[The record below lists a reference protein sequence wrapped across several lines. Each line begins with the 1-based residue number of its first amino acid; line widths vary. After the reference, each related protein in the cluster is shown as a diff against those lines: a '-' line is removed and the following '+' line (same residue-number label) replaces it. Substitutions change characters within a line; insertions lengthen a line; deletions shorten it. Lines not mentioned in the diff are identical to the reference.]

1 MHQASVIEHGAQAT
15 TSGRTTGPSSSA
27 DQDRARPWL
36 ASYPPGIPAEIDV
49 DGLGT
54 LNDLFEHSMAAF
66 ADRPA
71 MLCFG
76 STMTYATLGRQA
88 RALASWLASQGVAK
102 GDRVAI
108 MLPNVPAYPVAIFG
122 VLLAGGTVVNTN
134 PLYTPR
140 ELTQQITDSGA
151 KILIVLENFGA
162 TVAACLGDIKLDRVV
177 LVGPGDGLGLKGQ
190 VITLA
195 SRHVRKAV
203 PPFQLPN
210 GLAVP
215 LGTIL
220 RLGTGLP
227 RTAVRVEPEDLA
239 FLQYTG
245 GTTGIAKAA
254 MLSHRN
260 VMANVE
266 QAQLW
271 FNSKDPSVQRCA
283 VTALPLYHIFALTAC
298 FFQFMRN
305 GGSCLLIPNP
315 RDCDGMVKTLSRT
328 PFTHL
333 MGVNTLFNVLI
344 NHPKIGTVD
353 FSQLDFVVGGGTAV
367 QRAVAERWKAL
378 TGSTIIEGYGLSETS
393 PVVCVNPTGLQDFS
407 GTIGFPLPS
416 TDVAIRDATGAP
428 VPAGEP
434 GEICVRGPQ
443 VMRGYWN
450 RPEETVRAMTAD
462 GYFRT
467 GDVAV
472 MLPDGQF
479 KIVDRMKDM
488 ILVSGFN
495 VYPNEVEDVLATHPA
510 VLECAVVG
518 APSEETGEMVVA
530 HVVLK
535 DPTVSTDV
543 LRAHARTQLTGYKV
557 PRRVVLHE
565 TLPKT
570 NVGKVLRRMLRDEP
584 PGPGGDGATT

>member
-1 MHQASVIEHGAQAT
+1 MHQANVMEHGAQAAT
-15 TSGRTTGPSSSA
+15 AGAMPGAPGNGAS
-27 DQDRARPWL
+27 DRPWL
-36 ASYPPGIPAEIDV
+36 AAYPPGVPAEIDV
-49 DGLGT
+49 AGLGT
-54 LNDLFEHSMAAF
+54 LVDLFETSVTAF
-66 ADRPA
+66 AGRPA

-76 STMTYATLGRQA
+76 STMTYATLGQQA
-88 RALASWLASQGVAK
+88 RDLAAWLRGQGLAK

-108 MLPNVPAYPVAIFG
+108 MLPNVPAYAVAIFG

-140 ELTQQITDSGA
+140 ECAQQIGDSGA
-151 KILIVLENFGA
+151 RILIVLENFGA
-162 TVAACLGDIKLDRVV
+162 TIAAALPDVALEQVV

-190 VITLA
+190 VINLA

-203 PPFQLPN
+203 PAFRLPE
-210 GLAVP
+210 GLAIPFATV
-215 LGTIL
+215 L
-220 RLGTGLP
+220 RRGRSLP
-227 RTAVRVEPEDLA
+227 RVSAAVEPEDLA

-260 VMANVE
+260 IMANVE
-266 QAQLW
+266 QSQLW
-271 FNSKDPSVQRCA
+271 FNSKDPSVTRCV

-298 FFQFMRN
+298 FFQFMRS

-328 PFTHL
+328 RFTHL

-353 FSQLDFVVGGGTAV
+353 FANLDFVVGGGTAV

-378 TGSTIIEGYGLSETS
+378 TGNTIIEGYGLSETS
-393 PVVCVNPTGLQDFS
+393 PVVCVNPRGMRDFS
-407 GTIGFPLPS
+407 GTIGYPLPS
-416 TDVAIRDATGAP
+416 TEVSIRDISGAP
-428 VPAGEP
+428 LPNGQP

-450 RPEETVRAMTAD
+450 RPEETARAMTAD
-462 GYFRT
+462 GFFRT
-467 GDVAV
+467 GDVAI
-472 MLPDGQF
+472 LQADGQVR
-479 KIVDRMKDM
+479 IVDRMKDM

-495 VYPNEVEDVLATHPA
+495 VYPNEVEDVLAAHPA

-535 DPTVSTDV
+535 DPAVSIDV

-570 NVGKVLRRMLRDEP
+570 NVGKVLRRMLRDETP
-584 PGPGGDGATT
+584 PA

>member
-1 MHQASVIEHGAQAT
+1 MREASLIEQGT
-15 TSGRTTGPSSSA
+15 TARRPGSEPAPAFANLSP
-27 DQDRARPWL
+27 RPWL
-36 ASYPPGIPAEIDV
+36 SSYPPGVPAEIDV
-49 DGLGT
+49 ESLGT
-54 LNDLFEHSMAAF
+54 LADLFETSVAAF

-71 MLCFG
+71 ILCFG
-76 STMTYATLGRQA
+76 STMTYASLGKQA
-88 RALASWLASQGVAK
+88 RALAAWLRAQGLAK

-108 MLPNVPAYPVAIFG
+108 MLPNVPAYAVALFG
-122 VLLAGGTVVNTN
+122 VLSAGGTVVNVN

-140 ELTQQITDSGA
+140 EFGQQISDSGA
-151 KILIVLENFGA
+151 RFLIVLENFGP
-162 TVAACLGDIKLDRVV
+162 TVAGALADVALERVL
-177 LVGPGDGLGLKGQ
+177 LVGPGDGLGLKGH
-190 VITLA
+190 VINLA

-203 PPFQLPN
+203 PPFQLPE
-210 GLAVP
+210 GLALPFTTALRRGSGMPHASVP
-215 LGTIL
+215 
-220 RLGTGLP
+220 
-227 RTAVRVEPEDLA
+227 VDPEDLA

-254 MLSHRN
+254 MLTHRN

-266 QAQLW
+266 QSQLF
-271 FNSKDPSVQRCA
+271 FNSKDPSILRCA

-315 RDCDGMVKTLSRT
+315 RDCDGMVRTLSRNR
-328 PFTHL
+328 FTHL

-344 NHPKIGTVD
+344 NHPKIHTVD
-353 FSQLDFVVGGGTAV
+353 FSHLDFVVGGGTAV
-367 QRAVAERWKAL
+367 QRPVAERWKAL
-378 TGSTIIEGYGLSETS
+378 TGNTILEGYGLSETS
-393 PVVCVNPTGLQDFS
+393 PVVSANPPGIKAFS
-407 GTIGFPLPS
+407 GTIGYPFPS
-416 TDVAIRDATGAP
+416 TEVSIRDAAGKP
-428 VPAGEP
+428 VPGGQP

-450 RPEETVRAMTAD
+450 RPEETERAMTPD
-462 GYFRT
+462 GFFRT

-472 MLPDGQF
+472 MEPDGQI

-495 VYPNEVEDVLATHPA
+495 VYPNEVEEVLAAHPG

-530 HVVLK
+530 HVVMK
-535 DPTVSTDV
+535 DPAVSTDA

-557 PRRVVLHE
+557 PRRVVLHDA
-565 TLPKT
+565 LPKT
-570 NVGKVLRRMLRDEP
+570 NVGKVLRRVLRDETP
-584 PGPGGDGATT
+584 PG

>member
-1 MHQASVIEHGAQAT
+1 MREASLIEQGT
-15 TSGRTTGPSSSA
+15 TARRPGSEPAPAFANLSP
-27 DQDRARPWL
+27 RPWL
-36 ASYPPGIPAEIDV
+36 SSYPPGVPAEIDV
-49 DGLGT
+49 ESLGT
-54 LNDLFEHSMAAF
+54 LADLFETSVAAF

-71 MLCFG
+71 ILCFG
-76 STMTYATLGRQA
+76 STMTYASLGKQA
-88 RALASWLASQGVAK
+88 RALAAWLRAQGLAK

-108 MLPNVPAYPVAIFG
+108 MLPNVPAYAVALFG
-122 VLLAGGTVVNTN
+122 VLSAGGTVVNVN

-140 ELTQQITDSGA
+140 EFGQQISDSGA
-151 KILIVLENFGA
+151 RFLIVLENFGP
-162 TVAACLGDIKLDRVV
+162 TVAGALADVALERVL
-177 LVGPGDGLGLKGQ
+177 LVGPGDGLGLKGH
-190 VITLA
+190 VINLA

-203 PPFQLPN
+203 PPFQLPD
-210 GLAVP
+210 GLALPFTTALRRGSGMPHASVP
-215 LGTIL
+215 
-220 RLGTGLP
+220 
-227 RTAVRVEPEDLA
+227 VDPEDLA

-254 MLSHRN
+254 MLTHRN

-266 QAQLW
+266 QSQLF
-271 FNSKDPSVQRCA
+271 FNSKDPSILRCA

-315 RDCDGMVKTLSRT
+315 RDCDGMVRTLSRNR
-328 PFTHL
+328 FTHL

-344 NHPKIGTVD
+344 NHPKIHTVD
-353 FSQLDFVVGGGTAV
+353 FSHLDFVVGGGTAV
-367 QRAVAERWKAL
+367 QRPVAERWKAL
-378 TGSTIIEGYGLSETS
+378 TGNTILEGYGLSETS
-393 PVVCVNPTGLQDFS
+393 PVVSANPPGIKAFS
-407 GTIGFPLPS
+407 GTIGYPFPS
-416 TDVAIRDATGAP
+416 TEVSIRDAAGKP
-428 VPAGEP
+428 VPGGQP

-450 RPEETVRAMTAD
+450 RPEETERAMTPD
-462 GYFRT
+462 GFFRT

-472 MLPDGQF
+472 MEPDGQI

-495 VYPNEVEDVLATHPA
+495 VYPNEVEEVLAAHPG

-530 HVVLK
+530 HVVMK
-535 DPTVSTDV
+535 DPAVSTDA

-557 PRRVVLHE
+557 PRRVILHDA
-565 TLPKT
+565 LPKT
-570 NVGKVLRRMLRDEP
+570 NVGKVLRRVLRDETP
-584 PGPGGDGATT
+584 PG

>member
-1 MHQASVIEHGAQAT
+1 MHEANVIAHGARAAT
-15 TSGRTTGPSSSA
+15 AGPGVVGDGSSN
-27 DQDRARPWL
+27 RPWL
-36 ASYPPGIPAEIDV
+36 ASYPAGVPAEIEV
-49 DGLGT
+49 ASLGT
-54 LNDLFEHSMAAF
+54 LVDLFETSMAAF
-66 ADRPA
+66 GDRPA

-76 STMTYATLGRQA
+76 STLTYATLGQQA
-88 RALASWLASQGVAK
+88 RDLAAWLQGQGLKK

-108 MLPNVPAYPVAIFG
+108 MLPNVPAYAVAIFG

-140 ELTQQITDSGA
+140 ECAQQINDSGA
-151 KILIVLENFGA
+151 RILIVLENFGA
-162 TVAACLGDIKLDRVV
+162 TVAAALPDVTLDRVV
-177 LVGPGDGLGLKGQ
+177 LVGPGDGLGVKGQ
-190 VITLA
+190 VINLA
-195 SRHVRKAV
+195 SKHVRKAV
-203 PPFQLPN
+203 PPFRLPD
-210 GLAVP
+210 GLATPFATV
-215 LGTIL
+215 L
-220 RLGTGLP
+220 RRGRSMK
-227 RTAVRVEPEDLA
+227 RTAIPVEPEDLA

-260 VMANVE
+260 IMANVE
-266 QAQLW
+266 QSQVW
-271 FNSKDPSVQRCA
+271 FNSKDPSVPRCV

-298 FFQFMRN
+298 FFQFMRS

-328 PFTHL
+328 RFTHL

-353 FSQLDFVVGGGTAV
+353 FANLDFVVGGGTAV
-367 QRAVAERWKAL
+367 QRAVAERWRAL
-378 TGSTIIEGYGLSETS
+378 TGNTIIEGYGLSETS
-393 PVVCVNPTGLQDFS
+393 PVVCVNPLGMRDFS

-416 TDVAIRDATGAP
+416 TEVSIRDVSGQP
-428 VPAGEP
+428 VPAGQA

-450 RPEETVRAMTAD
+450 RPEETDRAMTPD
-462 GYFRT
+462 GFFRT

-472 MLPDGQF
+472 MQADGQF

-495 VYPNEVEDVLATHPA
+495 VYPNEVEDVLAAHPG

-535 DPTVSTDV
+535 DPTVTADA
-543 LRAHARTQLTGYKV
+543 LRSHARTQLTGYKV
-557 PRRVVLHE
+557 PRRVVVHD

-570 NVGKVLRRMLRDEP
+570 NVGKVLRRMLRDDVP
-584 PGPGGDGATT
+584 PP

>member
-1 MHQASVIEHGAQAT
+1 MREASLIEQGT
-15 TSGRTTGPSSSA
+15 TARRPGSEPASA
-27 DQDRARPWL
+27 FADLSPRPWL
-36 ASYPPGIPAEIDV
+36 SSYPPGIPAEIDV
-49 DGLGT
+49 ESLGT
-54 LNDLFEHSMAAF
+54 LADLFETSVAAF

-71 MLCFG
+71 ILCFG
-76 STMTYATLGRQA
+76 STMTYASLGKQA
-88 RALASWLASQGVAK
+88 RALAAWLRAQGLAK

-108 MLPNVPAYPVAIFG
+108 MLPNVPAYAVALFG
-122 VLLAGGTVVNTN
+122 VLSAGGTVVNVN

-140 ELTQQITDSGA
+140 EFGQQISDSGA
-151 KILIVLENFGA
+151 RFLIVLENFGP
-162 TVAACLGDIKLDRVV
+162 TVAGALADVALERVL
-177 LVGPGDGLGLKGQ
+177 LVGPGDGLGLKGH
-190 VITLA
+190 VINLA

-203 PPFQLPN
+203 PPFQLPD
-210 GLAVP
+210 GLALSFTTALRRGSGMPHASVP
-215 LGTIL
+215 
-220 RLGTGLP
+220 
-227 RTAVRVEPEDLA
+227 VDPEDLA

-254 MLSHRN
+254 MLTHRN

-266 QAQLW
+266 QSQLF
-271 FNSKDPSVQRCA
+271 FNSKDPSILRCA

-315 RDCDGMVKTLSRT
+315 RDCDGMVRTLSRNR
-328 PFTHL
+328 FTHL

-344 NHPKIGTVD
+344 NHPKIHTVD
-353 FSQLDFVVGGGTAV
+353 FSHLDFVVGGGTAV
-367 QRAVAERWKAL
+367 QRPVAERWKAL
-378 TGSTIIEGYGLSETS
+378 TGNTILEGYGLSETS
-393 PVVCVNPTGLQDFS
+393 PVVSANPPGIKAFS
-407 GTIGFPLPS
+407 GTIGYPFPS
-416 TDVAIRDATGAP
+416 TEVSIRDAAGKP
-428 VPAGEP
+428 VPGGQP

-450 RPEETVRAMTAD
+450 RPEETERAMTPD
-462 GYFRT
+462 GFFRT

-472 MLPDGQF
+472 MEPDGQI

-495 VYPNEVEDVLATHPA
+495 VYPNEVEEVLAAHPG

-530 HVVLK
+530 HVVMK
-535 DPTVSTDV
+535 DPAVSTDA

-557 PRRVVLHE
+557 PRRVVLHDA
-565 TLPKT
+565 LPKT
-570 NVGKVLRRMLRDEP
+570 NVGKVLRRVLRDETP
-584 PGPGGDGATT
+584 PG

>member
-1 MHQASVIEHGAQAT
+1 
-15 TSGRTTGPSSSA
+15 
-27 DQDRARPWL
+27 
-36 ASYPPGIPAEIDV
+36 
-49 DGLGT
+49 
-54 LNDLFEHSMAAF
+54 
-66 ADRPA
+66 
-71 MLCFG
+71 
-76 STMTYATLGRQA
+76 
-88 RALASWLASQGVAK
+88 RALAAWLTSQGLAK

-108 MLPNVPAYPVAIFG
+108 MLPNVPAYAVTIFG

-177 LVGPGDGLGLKGQ
+177 LVGPGDGLGLKGR

-203 PPFQLPN
+203 PPFQLPD

-215 LGTIL
+215 FATVL
-220 RLGTGLP
+220 RHGTGLP
-227 RTAVRVEPEDLA
+227 RTAARVEPEDLA

-298 FFQFMRN
+298 FFQFMRS

-328 PFTHL
+328 RFTHL

-353 FSQLDFVVGGGTAV
+353 FSHLDFVVGGGTAV

-378 TGSTIIEGYGLSETS
+378 TGTTIIEGYGLSETS
-393 PVVCVNPTGLQDFS
+393 PVVCANPRGLRDFS

-416 TDVAIRDATGAP
+416 TEVAIRDAAGAP
-428 VPAGEP
+428 VAAGEP

-450 RPEETVRAMTAD
+450 RPEETARAMTAD
-462 GYFRT
+462 GLFRT

-584 PGPGGDGATT
+584 PGPGGDGSTT

>member
-1 MHQASVIEHGAQAT
+1 MHQASVIEHGAQVAT
-15 TSGRTTGPSSSA
+15 PGRTTGSA
-27 DQDRARPWL
+27 AGGGPERPWL
-36 ASYPPGIPAEIDV
+36 ASYPPNVPAEIDV
-49 DGLGT
+49 VALGT
-54 LNDLFEHSMAAF
+54 INGLFETSMAAF

-76 STMTYATLGRQA
+76 STMTYATLGQQA
-88 RALASWLASQGVAK
+88 RDLAAWLTSQGLRK

-108 MLPNVPAYPVAIFG
+108 MLPNVPAYAVAIFG

-140 ELTQQITDSGA
+140 ELTQQISDSGA
-151 KILIVLENFGA
+151 RILIVLENFGS
-162 TVAACLGDIKLDRVV
+162 TVAAALPGISLDRVL

-203 PPFQLPN
+203 PPFRLPD

-215 LGTIL
+215 FAAVL
-220 RLGTGLP
+220 RRGRSLP
-227 RTAVRVEPEDLA
+227 RIAVPVEPEDLA

-260 VMANVE
+260 IMANVE
-266 QAQLW
+266 QSQLW
-271 FNSKDPSVQRCA
+271 FDSKDPSVRRCA

-298 FFQFMRN
+298 FFQFMRS

-315 RDCDGMVKTLSRT
+315 RDCDGMVKTLSGTR
-328 PFTHL
+328 FTCL

-353 FSQLDFVVGGGTAV
+353 FSNLDFVVGGGTAV

-393 PVVCVNPTGLQDFS
+393 PVVSANPRGLKDFS

-416 TDVAIRDATGAP
+416 TEVSIRDATGRAVP
-428 VPAGEP
+428 VGEP

-450 RPEETVRAMTAD
+450 RPDETAQAMTAD
-462 GYFRT
+462 GFFRT

-472 MLPDGQF
+472 LLPDGQLR
-479 KIVDRMKDM
+479 IVDRMKDM

-510 VLECAVVG
+510 ILECAVVG

-535 DPTVSTDV
+535 DPSVSLDD
-543 LRAHARTQLTGYKV
+543 LRAHARAQLTGYKV
-557 PRRVVLHE
+557 PRRVVLHD

-570 NVGKVLRRMLRDEP
+570 NVGKVLRRMLRDETP
-584 PGPGGDGATT
+584 PDGA

>member
-1 MHQASVIEHGAQAT
+1 MREANVMEHGARAAT
-15 TSGRTTGPSSSA
+15 AGARPAAPVDGAS
-27 DQDRARPWL
+27 DRPWL
-36 ASYPPGIPAEIDV
+36 PYYPAGVPTEIDV
-49 DGLGT
+49 AGLGT
-54 LNDLFEHSMAAF
+54 LVDLFETSVTAF
-66 ADRPA
+66 AGRPA

-76 STMTYATLGRQA
+76 STMTYATLGQQA
-88 RALASWLASQGVAK
+88 RDLAAWLRGQGLAK

-108 MLPNVPAYPVAIFG
+108 MLPNVPAYAVAIFG

-140 ELTQQITDSGA
+140 ECVQQINDSGA
-151 KILIVLENFGA
+151 RILIVLENFGA
-162 TVAACLGDIKLDRVV
+162 TIAAALPDVALERVV

-190 VITLA
+190 VINLA

-203 PPFQLPN
+203 PPFRLPD
-210 GLAVP
+210 GLAIPFATV
-215 LGTIL
+215 L
-220 RLGTGLP
+220 RQGRTMP
-227 RTAVRVEPEDLA
+227 RVSAAVDPEDLA

-260 VMANVE
+260 IMANVE
-266 QAQLW
+266 QSQLW
-271 FNSKDPSVQRCA
+271 FNSKDPSVARCV

-298 FFQFMRN
+298 FFQFMRS

-328 PFTHL
+328 RFTHL

-353 FSQLDFVVGGGTAV
+353 FAHLDFVVGGGTAV

-378 TGSTIIEGYGLSETS
+378 TGNTIIEGYGLSETS
-393 PVVCVNPTGLQDFS
+393 PVVCVNPRGMRDFS
-407 GTIGFPLPS
+407 GTIGYPLPS
-416 TDVAIRDATGAP
+416 TEVSIRDISGQP
-428 VPAGEP
+428 LPNGQP

-450 RPEETVRAMTAD
+450 RPEETARAMTAD
-462 GYFRT
+462 GFFRT
-467 GDVAV
+467 GDVAI
-472 MLPDGQF
+472 LQADGQVR
-479 KIVDRMKDM
+479 IVDRMKDM

-495 VYPNEVEDVLATHPA
+495 VYPNEVEDVLAAHPA

-535 DPTVSTDV
+535 DTSVSTDA

-570 NVGKVLRRMLRDEP
+570 NVGKVLRRMLRDETP
-584 PGPGGDGATT
+584 PG

>member
-1 MHQASVIEHGAQAT
+1 MREASLIEQGTAARRHESEPDPAFANLT
-15 TSGRTTGPSSSA
+15 P
-27 DQDRARPWL
+27 RPWL
-36 ASYPPGIPAEIDV
+36 SSYPPGVPAEIDV
-49 DGLGT
+49 ESLGT
-54 LNDLFEHSMAAF
+54 LVDLFETSVAAF

-71 MLCFG
+71 ILCFG
-76 STMTYATLGRQA
+76 STLTYATMGKQA
-88 RALASWLASQGVAK
+88 RALAAWLRAQGLAK

-108 MLPNVPAYPVAIFG
+108 MLPNVPAYAVALFG
-122 VLLAGGTVVNTN
+122 VLSAGGTVVNVN

-140 ELTQQITDSGA
+140 EFAQQINDSGA
-151 KILIVLENFGA
+151 RFLIVLENFGA
-162 TVAACLGDIKLDRVV
+162 TVAGALADVTLERVL

-190 VITLA
+190 VINLA

-203 PPFQLPN
+203 PPFRLPD
-210 GLAVP
+210 GLALPFMTALRRGSGMPHASVP
-215 LGTIL
+215 
-220 RLGTGLP
+220 
-227 RTAVRVEPEDLA
+227 VDPEDLA

-245 GTTGIAKAA
+245 GTTGVAKAA
-254 MLSHRN
+254 MLTHRN

-266 QAQLW
+266 QSQLF
-271 FNSKDPSVQRCA
+271 FNSKDPSILRCA

-315 RDCDGMVKTLSRT
+315 RDCDGMVKTLSRHR
-328 PFTHL
+328 FTHL

-344 NHPKIGTVD
+344 NHPKIHTVD
-353 FSQLDFVVGGGTAV
+353 FSHLDFVVGGGTAV
-367 QRAVAERWKAL
+367 QRPVADRWKAL
-378 TGSTIIEGYGLSETS
+378 TGNTILEGYGLSETS
-393 PVVCVNPTGLQDFS
+393 PVVSANPPGIKEFT
-407 GTIGFPLPS
+407 GTIGYPFPS
-416 TDVAIRDATGAP
+416 TEVSIRDAAGKP
-428 VPAGEP
+428 VPAGQP

-450 RPEETVRAMTAD
+450 RPEETARAMTAD
-462 GYFRT
+462 GFFRT

-472 MLPDGQF
+472 MEPDGQI

-495 VYPNEVEDVLATHPA
+495 VYPNEVEEVLAAHPG

-530 HVVLK
+530 HVVMK
-535 DPTVSTDV
+535 DPEVSTDA

-557 PRRVVLHE
+557 PRRVVLHD

-570 NVGKVLRRMLRDEP
+570 NVGKVLRRVLRDETP
-584 PGPGGDGATT
+584 PG

>member
-1 MHQASVIEHGAQAT
+1 MPHSPAGDEA
-15 TSGRTTGPSSSA
+15 
-27 DQDRARPWL
+27 ARPWL
-36 ASYPPGIPAEIDV
+36 ASYPPNVPVEIDLAQ
-49 DGLGT
+49 LGT
-54 LNDLFEHSMAAF
+54 LVDLFETSAATF

-76 STMTYATLGRQA
+76 SAMTYATLSQQA
-88 RALASWLASQGVAK
+88 RDLAAWLQAEGLAK

-108 MLPNVPAYPVAIFG
+108 MLPNVPAYAVAIFG

-140 ELTQQITDSGA
+140 ELTQQLNDSGA
-151 KILIVLENFGA
+151 RILIVLENFGA
-162 TVAACLGDIKLDRVV
+162 TVASALPDLTLNRVV
-177 LVGPGDGLGLKGQ
+177 LVGPGDGLGLKGR
-190 VITLA
+190 VINLA

-203 PPFQLPN
+203 PPFRLPE
-210 GLAVP
+210 GLALP
-215 LGTIL
+215 FAALL
-220 RLGTGLP
+220 RQGRALP
-227 RTAVRVEPEDLA
+227 RATAKVGPEDLA

-260 VMANVE
+260 IMANVE
-266 QAQLW
+266 QSQLW
-271 FNSKDPSVQRCA
+271 FASKDPSIERCA

-298 FFQFMRN
+298 FFQFMRS

-315 RDCDGMVKTLSRT
+315 RDCDGMVKTLSRYR
-328 PFTHL
+328 FTCL

-353 FSQLDFVVGGGTAV
+353 FSHLDFVVGGGTAV

-378 TGSTIIEGYGLSETS
+378 TGNTIIEGYGLSETS
-393 PVVCVNPTGLQDFS
+393 PVVCVNPRGMREFS

-416 TDVAIRDATGAP
+416 TEVSIRDAAGAP
-428 VPAGEP
+428 VPPGQP

-443 VMRGYWN
+443 VMCGYWN
-450 RPEETVRAMTAD
+450 RSDETARAMTAD
-462 GYFRT
+462 GFFRT
-467 GDVAV
+467 GDVAI

-495 VYPNEVEDVLATHPA
+495 VYPNEVEEVLAAHPG

-518 APSEETGEMVVA
+518 KPNAETGEMVVA

-535 DPTVSTDV
+535 DPSLAPDAI
-543 LRAHARTQLTGYKV
+543 RAHARTQLTGYKV
-557 PRRVVLHE
+557 PRQIVLHE
-565 TLPKT
+565 ALPKT
-570 NVGKVLRRMLRDEP
+570 NVGKVLRRVLRDET
-584 PGPGGDGATT
+584 PGA

>member
-1 MHQASVIEHGAQAT
+1 MREASLIEQGT
-15 TSGRTTGPSSSA
+15 TARRPGSEPAYAFA
-27 DQDRARPWL
+27 DLSPRPWL
-36 ASYPPGIPAEIDV
+36 SSYPPGVPAEIDV
-49 DGLGT
+49 ESLGT
-54 LNDLFEHSMAAF
+54 LADLFETSVAAF

-71 MLCFG
+71 ILCFG
-76 STMTYATLGRQA
+76 STMTYASLGKQA
-88 RALASWLASQGVAK
+88 RALAAWLRAQGLAK

-108 MLPNVPAYPVAIFG
+108 MLPNVPAYAVALFG
-122 VLLAGGTVVNTN
+122 VLSAGGTVVNVN

-140 ELTQQITDSGA
+140 EFGQQISDSGA
-151 KILIVLENFGA
+151 RFLIVLENFGP
-162 TVAACLGDIKLDRVV
+162 TVAGALADVALERVL
-177 LVGPGDGLGLKGQ
+177 LVGPGDGLGLKGH
-190 VITLA
+190 VINLA

-203 PPFQLPN
+203 PPFQLPE
-210 GLAVP
+210 GLALPFTTALRRGSGMPHASVP
-215 LGTIL
+215 
-220 RLGTGLP
+220 
-227 RTAVRVEPEDLA
+227 VDPEDLA

-254 MLSHRN
+254 MLTHRN

-266 QAQLW
+266 QSQLF
-271 FNSKDPSVQRCA
+271 FNSKDPSILRCA

-315 RDCDGMVKTLSRT
+315 RDCDGMVRTLSRNR
-328 PFTHL
+328 FTHL

-344 NHPKIGTVD
+344 NHPKIHTVD
-353 FSQLDFVVGGGTAV
+353 FSHLDFVVGGGTAV
-367 QRAVAERWKAL
+367 QRPVAERWKAL
-378 TGSTIIEGYGLSETS
+378 TGNTILEGYGLSETS
-393 PVVCVNPTGLQDFS
+393 PVVSANPPGIKAFS
-407 GTIGFPLPS
+407 GTIGYPFPS
-416 TDVAIRDATGAP
+416 TEVSIRDAAGKP
-428 VPAGEP
+428 VPGGQP

-450 RPEETVRAMTAD
+450 RPEETERAMTPD
-462 GYFRT
+462 GFFRT

-472 MLPDGQF
+472 MEPDGQI

-495 VYPNEVEDVLATHPA
+495 VYPNEVEEVLAAHPG

-530 HVVLK
+530 HVVMK
-535 DPTVSTDV
+535 DPAVSTDA

-557 PRRVVLHE
+557 PRRVILHDA
-565 TLPKT
+565 LPKT
-570 NVGKVLRRMLRDEP
+570 NVGKVLRRVLRDETP
-584 PGPGGDGATT
+584 LG

>member
-1 MHQASVIEHGAQAT
+1 MREANVIEHGAQAPA
-15 TSGRTTGPSSSA
+15 SGRTSDPTA
-27 DQDRARPWL
+27 DRRSERPWL
-36 ASYPPGIPAEIDV
+36 ASYPPGVPAEIDV
-49 DGLGT
+49 ARLGT
-54 LNDLFEHSMAAF
+54 LVDLFETSMTAF

-88 RALASWLASQGVAK
+88 RDLAAWLRMQGLSK

-108 MLPNVPAYPVAIFG
+108 MLPNVPAYAVAIFG

-140 ELTQQITDSGA
+140 EFAQQINDSGA
-151 KILIVLENFGA
+151 RILIVLENFGA
-162 TVAACLGDIKLDRVV
+162 TVAAALPDVTLQRVA
-177 LVGPGDGLGLKGQ
+177 LVGPGDGLGLKGR
-190 VITLA
+190 IINLA

-203 PPFQLPN
+203 PPFHLPD

-215 LGTIL
+215 FESVL
-220 RLGTGLP
+220 RRGRGLP
-227 RTAVRVEPEDLA
+227 RVSVPVKPEDLA

-254 MLSHRN
+254 MLTHRN
-260 VMANVE
+260 IMANVE
-266 QAQLW
+266 QSQLW
-271 FNSKDPSVQRCA
+271 FDSKDPNVQRCV

-298 FFQFMRN
+298 FFQFMRS

-333 MGVNTLFNVLI
+333 MGVNTLFNVLL

-353 FSQLDFVVGGGTAV
+353 FSKLDFVVGGGTAV

-378 TGSTIIEGYGLSETS
+378 TGTTIIEGYGLSETS
-393 PVVCVNPTGLQDFS
+393 PVVCVNPRGMRGFS

-416 TDVAIRDATGAP
+416 TEVSIRDVTGQP
-428 VPAGEP
+428 VPQGLP

-450 RPEETVRAMTAD
+450 RPEETARAMTPD
-462 GYFRT
+462 GFFRT
-467 GDVAV
+467 GDVAI
-472 MLPDGQF
+472 MQADGQF

-495 VYPNEVEDVLATHPA
+495 VYPNEVEDVLAAHPA

-535 DPTVSTDV
+535 DPAVSAET

-565 TLPKT
+565 SLPKT
-570 NVGKVLRRMLRDEP
+570 NVGKVLRRMLRDETP
-584 PGPGGDGATT
+584 QA

>member
-1 MHQASVIEHGAQAT
+1 MHEANVMEHGARAAT
-15 TSGRTTGPSSSA
+15 AGAMPGHGAS
-27 DQDRARPWL
+27 DRPWL
-36 ASYPPGIPAEIDV
+36 PFYPPGVPAEIDV
-49 DGLGT
+49 AGLGT
-54 LNDLFEHSMAAF
+54 LVDLFETSVTDF

-76 STMTYATLGRQA
+76 STMTYATLGQQA
-88 RALASWLASQGVAK
+88 RDLAAWLRGQGLAK

-108 MLPNVPAYPVAIFG
+108 MLPNVPAYAVAIFG

-140 ELTQQITDSGA
+140 ECVQQIHDSGA
-151 KILIVLENFGA
+151 RILIVLENFGA
-162 TVAACLGDIKLDRVV
+162 TIAAALPDVALERVV
-177 LVGPGDGLGLKGQ
+177 LVGPGDGLGLKGR
-190 VITLA
+190 VINLA

-203 PPFQLPN
+203 PPFRLPE
-210 GLAVP
+210 GLAIPFATV
-215 LGTIL
+215 L
-220 RLGTGLP
+220 RQGRTMP
-227 RTAVRVEPEDLA
+227 RASAAVDPEDLA

-260 VMANVE
+260 IMANVE
-266 QAQLW
+266 QSQLW
-271 FNSKDPSVQRCA
+271 FNSKDPSIARCV

-298 FFQFMRN
+298 FFQFMRS

-328 PFTHL
+328 RFTHL

-353 FSQLDFVVGGGTAV
+353 FAHLDFVVGGGTAV

-378 TGSTIIEGYGLSETS
+378 TGNTIIEGYGLSETS
-393 PVVCVNPTGLQDFS
+393 PVVCVNPRGMRDFS
-407 GTIGFPLPS
+407 GTIGYPLPS
-416 TDVAIRDATGAP
+416 TEVSIRAVSGEP
-428 VPAGEP
+428 LPAGQP

-450 RPEETVRAMTAD
+450 RPEETARAMTAD
-462 GYFRT
+462 GFFRT
-467 GDVAV
+467 GDVAI
-472 MLPDGQF
+472 LQADGQVR
-479 KIVDRMKDM
+479 IVDRMKDM

-495 VYPNEVEDVLATHPA
+495 VYPNEVEDVLAAHPA

-535 DPTVSTDV
+535 DPSVSTDI

-570 NVGKVLRRMLRDEP
+570 NVGKVLRRMLRDETP
-584 PGPGGDGATT
+584 PA

>member
-1 MHQASVIEHGAQAT
+1 MREANVMEHGARAAT
-15 TSGRTTGPSSSA
+15 AGAMPAAPVDGAS
-27 DQDRARPWL
+27 DRPWL
-36 ASYPPGIPAEIDV
+36 PYYPAGVPTEIDV
-49 DGLGT
+49 AGLGT
-54 LNDLFEHSMAAF
+54 LVDLFETSVTAF
-66 ADRPA
+66 AGRPA

-76 STMTYATLGRQA
+76 STMTYATLGQQA
-88 RALASWLASQGVAK
+88 RDLAAWLRGQGLAK

-108 MLPNVPAYPVAIFG
+108 MLPNVPAYAVAIFG

-140 ELTQQITDSGA
+140 ECVQQINDSGA
-151 KILIVLENFGA
+151 RILIVLENFGA
-162 TVAACLGDIKLDRVV
+162 TIAAALPDVALERVV

-190 VITLA
+190 VINLA

-203 PPFQLPN
+203 PPFRLPD
-210 GLAVP
+210 GLAIPFATV
-215 LGTIL
+215 L
-220 RLGTGLP
+220 RQGRTMP
-227 RTAVRVEPEDLA
+227 RVSAAVDPEDLA

-260 VMANVE
+260 IMANVE
-266 QAQLW
+266 QSQLW
-271 FNSKDPSVQRCA
+271 FNSKDPSVARCV

-298 FFQFMRN
+298 FFQFMRS

-328 PFTHL
+328 RFTHL

-353 FSQLDFVVGGGTAV
+353 FAHLDFVVGGGTAV

-378 TGSTIIEGYGLSETS
+378 TGNTIIEGYGLSETS
-393 PVVCVNPTGLQDFS
+393 PVVCVNPRGMRDFS
-407 GTIGFPLPS
+407 GTIGYPLPS
-416 TDVAIRDATGAP
+416 TEVSIRDISGQP
-428 VPAGEP
+428 LPNGQP

-450 RPEETVRAMTAD
+450 RPEETARAMTAD
-462 GYFRT
+462 GFFRT
-467 GDVAV
+467 GDVAI
-472 MLPDGQF
+472 LQADGQVR
-479 KIVDRMKDM
+479 IVDRMKDM

-495 VYPNEVEDVLATHPA
+495 VYPNEVEDVLAAHPA

-535 DPTVSTDV
+535 DTSVSTDA

-570 NVGKVLRRMLRDEP
+570 NVGKVLRRMLRDETP
-584 PGPGGDGATT
+584 PG